1 MERET
6 LIKQCRYYN
15 GEEENPYGEGG
26 DKAMFWFYERWW
38 AEKMANGDTDVLS
51 FYLSLYE
58 RVGLTDFEEDDGVPI
73 TLKAILFNRYE
84 EWVGKY
90 PGKLLVVD
98 GDKLKFESNPRDFQ
112 AITEQI
118 DSLLYGLF

>member
-15 GEEENPYGEGG
+15 GEEENTYGEGG

-51 FYLSLYE
+51 FVQDE
-58 RVGLTDFEEDDGVPI
+58 FDE
-73 TLKAILFNRYE
+73 AIK
-84 EWVGKY
+84 G
-90 PGKLLVVD
+90 
-98 GDKLKFESNPRDFQ
+98 SNKTVQ
-112 AITEQI
+112 QN
-118 DSLLYGLF
+118 L

>member
-84 EWVGKY
+84 EWAEGGPDDFKIWY
-90 PGKLLVVD
+90 ERDYWKD
-98 GDKLKFESNPRDFQ
+98 GANENR
-112 AITEQI
+112 
-118 DSLLYGLF
+118 